1 MKALVFLLVLGNV
14 LFFAYTE
21 GYFGRP
27 DNPDAGRLQQQLN
40 AENIRLVSRGEPPS
54 AKGGSAAQAPAET
67 VTAKD
72 EGEKEAPTEEVKE
85 PVKEVAKEAAKETA
99 KDAAKEPAK
108 ESAKEAAKEKPVP
121 DVCIAWNG
129 LSVKEADRLAGLLGD
144 KFAAFKVARQ
154 AIPVEGGQWWVF
166 IPPLAN
172 KADADKKAGELKRM
186 GVAEYFVI
194 QDAGP
199 NRFAISLGVFSS
211 QGGAEDRLA
220 ELKGLGVRSAKIGPR
235 SKDALYHLEARGP
248 GNAKVS
254 VADAARRLLPET
266 EPQGCK

>member
-14 LFFAYTE
+14 LFFAFTE

-54 AKGGSAAQAPAET
+54 AKGGNAAQAPVET
-67 VTAKD
+67 VSAKD
-72 EGEKEAPTEEVKE
+72 EGEKEAPTEGVKE
-85 PVKEVAKEAAKETA
+85 PVKEVAKEAV
-99 KDAAKEPAK
+99 KDAPKEPAK
-108 ESAKEAAKEKPVP
+108 EPTKEAAKERPVP

-129 LSVKEADRLAGLLGD
+129 LSAKEADRLAGLLGD
-144 KFAAFKVARQ
+144 KYAAFKVARQ

-166 IPPLAN
+166 IPPLAT
-172 KADADKKAGELKRM
+172 KADADKKAGELKHM

-248 GNAKVS
+248 GNAKVA
-254 VADAARRLLPET
+254 VADAARRLLPEN